1 MEFVLKWLVVKPS
14 KCQKAIKATKAT
26 KATKLGFCSC
36 GQGVFFSQYVLQL
49 LVVKISKS
57 QKERSKGHKGRKG
70 HKGHV
75 GLHATIEWRSILV
88 VLEHASSFQCLQIE
102 PPSPKSRNRA
112 KYKVVHR
119 S

>member
-26 KATKLGFCSC
+26 KLGFCSC
-36 GQGVFFSQYVLQL
+36 GQGVFFSQYVVQL

-88 VLEHASSFQCLQIE
+88 DNQHTDF
-102 PPSPKSRNRA
+102 
-112 KYKVVHR
+112 
-119 S
+119 